1 MRLNTG
7 IPLANDMNINS
18 QPVVIP
24 AKKTQTLFSLPTL
37 VASALSLFAIVLAL
51 AVWWESR
58 DVRQEITQSLGTKI
72 AELDKQ
78 VRETTSR
85 NEGLV
90 RDTRDTQNRIAQL
103 EAKLAEYQ
111 SQRVAIEEMTRD
123 LARAPE
129 DWLLAEIEQ
138 TLNIASRELTLAGN
152 VRAAIG
158 ALQSADQRLARADK
172 LQATPLRRAI
182 TQDLERLKATPAVDT
197 QGITVKLDNLM
208 TQSATLPL
216 AVPGLIATS
225 LTKELINEKP
235 DVTKMIKNQPPQSWI
250 SLAWSDFTREMKEL
264 VRIRELDPAE
274 VTLITPQQSTFV
286 RESLKLRLLSAR
298 TSLLARDEVD
308 FKEDIKAAREL
319 IVKYFDP
326 KAKVNQN
333 AIVNLKQLA
342 ENPVSIAAPDIVQS
356 LNAIRAAREI
366 RSARERVAR

>member
-1 MRLNTG
+1 MRLNTP
-7 IPLANDMNINS
+7 ILLANNMNNDF
-18 QPVVIP
+18 QPGVP
-24 AKKTQTLFSLPTL
+24 ASVSAPKRSGFSP
-37 VASALSLFAIVLAL
+37 VALLAAALAAFAIVLSL

-58 DVRQEITQSLGTKI
+58 DVRQDLTQALGTKI

-78 VRETTSR
+78 GRETTSR
-85 NEGLV
+85 NEALI
-90 RDTRDTQNRIAQL
+90 RDTKDAQNRIAQL

-111 SQRVAIEEMTRD
+111 NQRVAIEEMTRD

-152 VRAAIG
+152 IRAAIS
-158 ALQSADQRLARADK
+158 ALQSADQRLSRADK

-216 AVPGLIATS
+216 AVPGLIASATVKTVGGEPAADNRPAKS
-225 LTKELINEKP
+225 
-235 DVTKMIKNQPPQSWI
+235 QSWAAQ
-250 SLAWSDFTREMKEL
+250 AWADFMQEMKEL
-264 VRIRELDPAE
+264 VRIRELEPSEAA
-274 VTLITPQQSTFV
+274 LITPQQSVFV

-298 TSLLARDEVD
+298 TSLLARDEIN
-308 FKEDIKAAREL
+308 FKEDVKAAREL

-326 KAKVNQN
+326 KARVNQN
-333 AIVNLKQLA
+333 AVATLKQLA
-342 ENPVSIAAPDIVQS
+342 ENSLSISAPDIVQS
-356 LNAIRAAREI
+356 LNAVRAAREI
-366 RSARERVAR
+366 RSTRERGAR